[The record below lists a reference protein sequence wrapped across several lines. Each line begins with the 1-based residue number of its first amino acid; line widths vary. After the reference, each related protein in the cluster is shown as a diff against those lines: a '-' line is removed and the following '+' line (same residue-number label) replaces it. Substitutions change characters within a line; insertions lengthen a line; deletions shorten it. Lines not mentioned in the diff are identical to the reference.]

1 MLGER
6 SRQCGMFEA
15 DHLYL
20 DFVGEDTFY
29 GFLARH
35 RGELFRDEAFAMLY
49 CLDNGRASVSPSLL
63 ALALLLQAHD
73 RVSDAE
79 AKARADYDL
88 RWKVALGIEVDTQ
101 PFAKSTLQLF
111 RGQLI
116 LHDAARA
123 IFERSLEYA
132 RESGYLKGRKI
143 KVALDTTH
151 ILGRGAVKDTC
162 SQLGLRGQL
171 APLLSD
177 GYLPQP
183 VQQTV
188 LLQKLAEGNQ
198 HSMVCVGDRPS
209 RWRLA
214 HRWFLHLPGYC
225 RSALPCKIASEST
238 SCALIAQSLR

>member
-6 SRQCGMFEA
+6 SRQGGMFEA

-35 RGELFRDEAFAMLY
+35 RGELFGDEAFAMLY
-49 CLDNGRASVSPSLL
+49 CLDNGRSSVAPSLL

-79 AKARADYDL
+79 AKRRADYDL
-88 RWKVALGIEVDTQ
+88 CWKVALGIEVDTQ

-111 RGQLI
+111 RAQLI

-151 ILGRGAVKDTC
+151 ILGRGAVKDTYNL
-162 SQLGLRGQL
+162 LGDGIKKLIYTLAKRIEQVKPKAWAGQHGFQRYFGSKRQR
-171 APLLSD
+171 P
-177 GYLPQP
+177 GR
-183 VQQTV
+183 
-188 LLQKLAEGNQ
+188 
-198 HSMVCVGDRPS
+198 DR
-209 RWRLA
+209 L
-214 HRWFLHLPGYC
+214 G
-225 RSALPCKIASEST
+225 
-238 SCALIAQSLR
+238 